1 MIAWWNELE
10 TVQQVFALI
19 AIPSTLVLL
28 IQTVMLLIG
37 FGESDTDVDGD
48 EVFEAGAEGD
58 GFILFSVRG
67 IVAMLC
73 IGSWS
78 GIVLGDT
85 ALHGAVVIILS
96 IIIGFAALIGMAM
109 LIKLILKLQSS
120 GNIQMSN
127 AIGKVGQVYL
137 TIPANGAGSGK
148 ITIVIQEKFTEAQ
161 AITRDEQDIKTGEV
175 VRVVGTDD
183 LGLFVVER
191 VIK

>member
-1 MIAWWNELE
+1 MSEWFNSLDSLQRI
-10 TVQQVFALI
+10 FAFI
-19 AIPSTLVLL
+19 AIPSSAVLL
-28 IQTVMLLIG
+28 LQTLLLLFGIG
-37 FGESDTDVDGD
+37 GADPDDIDVPFDDGL
-48 EVFEAGAEGD
+48 V
-58 GFILFSVRG
+58 LFSVRG
-67 IVAMLC
+67 LVAMLC

-96 IIIGFAALIGMAM
+96 IIIGFAALIGMAL

-148 ITIVIQEKFTEAQ
+148 INIIIQEKFTEAQ
-161 AITRDEQDIKTGEV
+161 AITRDEHDIKTGEV

-191 VIK
+191 VVK